1 MRFSEFNKSSISES
15 IRQLYEVDMSPSNL
29 RNFANSELGQSATAG
44 FEAELIFPDMSF
56 LKRKDKEGD
65 GFGDA
70 ELEDQDFTDV
80 ESTVDF
86 FYNDG
91 VSTTKS
97 RSAIASIVVN
107 ILRDIVRV
115 YLEDNQDELIRD
127 AIALPDVLEMMLGD
141 HKRVYEFFLFEGIST
156 SEIPDEYKDDDG
168 KMIFNDEL
176 YAYLVDEYEDEVV
189 QYISDNI
196 DELDSAREQIH
207 ELAKERA
214 LENVTMRD
222 IFQLQPESND
232 MSALLSWPVEHT
244 IRNATSDAFDLESK
258 VDYSVIL
265 NKFLEE
271 TDGFGYHAEQNK
283 DGDYTIWNF
292 TYDSSI
298 DLVTGIEI
306 VSPAMPLGELLE
318 IIPRFFEWA
327 KRNGATA
334 TSETGFHMSVSFPNY
349 NRDALDFMKLALFL
363 GDTHVLD
370 QFKRYGAS
378 ATKST
383 LEDIAKR
390 SVTYGN
396 KTNAIRTLRVPNSI
410 FSLSELLRS
419 AADDIVKY
427 RSDRKMFSIHPK
439 RKYVEFRSVG
449 NVDYFN
455 DIQKLQ
461 DTLLRYAYA
470 LSIALNP
477 EAETKE
483 YAKKIYQFLNSI
495 GFRSTLGVDRTKVF
509 ALYSSGQ
516 ISADQLKMYFKKSND
531 DVAGQNRN
539 FAQTQQFVVKIDNPY
554 FEQLPPNV
562 KREYIESSVMD
573 VSGATF
579 QYILPE
585 IRKQLKSFLDLSLG
599 QNDLPVV
606 IDKKTGQSEPFDPMN
621 KRHLPD
627 RDIQYV
633 RIK

>member
-1 MRFSEFNKSSISES
+1 MRFSEFNKTSISES
-15 IRQLYEVDMSPSNL
+15 IRQLYEVNMSPSNL

-56 LKRKDKEGD
+56 LKGKDKEGD
-65 GFGDA
+65 GVGGT
-70 ELEDQDFTDV
+70 ELEDQDFTNV
-80 ESTVDF
+80 ESAVDF

-91 VSTTKS
+91 ISTNKP
-97 RSAIASIVVN
+97 RSAIASIVIN

-156 SEIPDEYKDDDG
+156 SEIPDEYKDNDG
-168 KMIFNDEL
+168 KLIFNDEL

-196 DELDSAREQIH
+196 DELDSAREQIY
-207 ELAKERA
+207 ELAKERS

-222 IFQLQPESND
+222 IFQLQPESD
-232 MSALLSWPVEHT
+232 GESTLLSWPVEYD
-244 IRNATSDAFDLESK
+244 IPNATSDTFDFESK
-258 VDYSVIL
+258 VDYSAIL

-349 NRDALDFMKLALFL
+349 NRDTLDFMKLALFL
-363 GDTHVLD
+363 GDTYVLD
-370 QFKRYGAS
+370 QFKRYGTS

-396 KTNAIRTLRVPNSI
+396 KSNAIRTLSVPNSI

-439 RKYVEFRSVG
+439 RNYVEFRSVG
-449 NVDYFN
+449 NVGYFD

-461 DTLLRYAYA
+461 YTLLRYAYA

-495 GFRSTLGVDRTKVF
+495 GFSSALGVDRTKVF

-516 ISADQLKMYFKKSND
+516 ITADQLKMYFKKSND
-531 DVAGQNRN
+531 DDAGQNRN

-554 FEQLPPNV
+554 FEQLPTNV

-606 IDKKTGQSEPFDPMN
+606 IDKKTGRSEPFDPMN